1 MTQRLDIDERM
12 LVVMLEALLSYTGRL
27 REDLDKAKAQI
38 EQQQQKIQRLETQPK
53 GAPKIAAIEEL
64 SKAKLDWYIG
74 CAGLVGEFA
83 LLDSDNPRQ
92 RSKATLKKMAI
103 SLLEKEPKD
112 E

>member
-27 REDLDKAKAQI
+27 REDLDKAKVQI
-38 EQQQQKIQRLETQPK
+38 EQQQQKTQQLETQPK
-53 GAPKIAAIEEL
+53 SLKIAAIEEL
-64 SKAKLDWYIG
+64 SKARLDWYIG
-74 CAGLVGEFA
+74 CASLVREFT

-92 RSKATLKKMAI
+92 WSKETLKKMAI